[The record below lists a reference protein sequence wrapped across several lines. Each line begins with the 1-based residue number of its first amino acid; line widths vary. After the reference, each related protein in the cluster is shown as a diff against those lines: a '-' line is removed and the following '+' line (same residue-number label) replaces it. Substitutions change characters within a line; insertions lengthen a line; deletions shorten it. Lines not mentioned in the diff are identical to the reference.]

1 MFLEIMAAQDENVFS
16 RPEAVQCWDA
26 VPIKLWL
33 VFGCDASWASG
44 SLFANAWLP
53 MEVQAAFCR
62 WVDSTSLSFKL
73 CYSISV
79 GLVESSFLNN
89 NNELLVF
96 IPLLGLHP
104 PLVFIRLYLLA
115 SCHHPGVLFHSKC
128 SKLSDFLFSIP
139 WVMCKNV
146 GIPRHQASG
155 IPRDCKSS
163 FELKE
168 PSVWRNLL
176 HNNGSDASII
186 A

>member
-16 RPEAVQCWDA
+16 RPEAVQYWDA

-89 NNELLVF
+89 NNELF
-96 IPLLGLHP
+96 IC
-104 PLVFIRLYLLA
+104 LYLLA

-176 HNNGSDASII
+176 HDNGSDGSII